1 MQEQLPSRKG
11 EKDRPGIE
19 MVAMWG
25 IIRVNEIVDVI
36 GGRVISGPRD
46 TVVRGLSTDTRQMGP
61 GEIFWALKGER
72 FDGHDFVEQAV
83 AQGASCVVADRDVS
97 GKIPGEKNTTVLM
110 VGDTLKALGDLAN
123 WWRHE
128 HGLRVAALTGS
139 VGKTSTKEMAWE
151 ILSLRDEALK
161 NKGNFNNLV
170 GLPLTILGLR
180 PGQSRAV
187 LEMGMNQP
195 GEIARLTEIAD
206 PDVGL
211 ITRIARAHLEGVGDL
226 AGVARAKTELLAK
239 ISQRSQVILNGDDD
253 LLMEAAAPFRKE
265 FLTFGLGRDNDVRG
279 HGAENMGPDGMAFR
293 LRFQGEEVKIRLR
306 VAGQH
311 NIYNALAAAAIALCM
326 GEPLEG
332 VVKGLENYRGVPGR
346 FMITR
351 LANGA
356 VLVDDTY
363 NSNPAS
369 LMAAMESVGAMAANG
384 GRIIIGL
391 GDMLELGKSAREAH
405 LEAGSM
411 VAELGAA
418 YFAALGDYAED
429 MIRGAL
435 DKGFPKERTAVVRD
449 HGEMA
454 EALRQRMER
463 GDLVLL
469 KGSRKVGLDRVAE
482 RLKAL

>member
-1 MQEQLPSRKG
+1 MA
-11 EKDRPGIE
+11 
-19 MVAMWG
+19 AMWG
-25 IIRVNEIVDVI
+25 RIRVSEIADVI
-36 GGRVISGPRD
+36 GGRMVSGAGD
-46 TVVRGLSTDTRQMGP
+46 TVVQGLSTDTRQMGP
-61 GEIFWALKGER
+61 GEAFWALKGER
-72 FDGHDFVEQAV
+72 FDGHDFVDQAV
-83 AQGASCVVADRDVS
+83 ARGASCVVADRDVS
-97 GKIPGEKNTTVLM
+97 GRLPGKKDTPLLM
-110 VGDTLKALGDLAN
+110 VADTLRALGDLAN
-123 WWRHE
+123 WWRKE
-128 HGLRVAALTGS
+128 HAVRVAVITGS

-151 ILSLRDEALK
+151 ILSLRDEPLK
-161 NKGNFNNLV
+161 NKGNFNNLI

-180 PGQSRAV
+180 PEQRRAV

-211 ITRIARAHLEGVGDL
+211 ITRIGRAHLEGVGDL
-226 AGVARAKTELLAK
+226 AGVARAKTELLTK
-239 ISQRSQVILNGDDD
+239 ISRRSQAILNGDDN
-253 LLMEAAAPFRKE
+253 LLMETAAPFGRE

-279 HGAENMGPDGMAFR
+279 HGAEDMGPEGVAFR
-293 LRFQGEEVKIRLR
+293 LRFQGEEAKIRLR
-306 VAGQH
+306 VPGQH

-326 GEPLEG
+326 GEPLEN
-332 VVKGLENYRGVPGR
+332 VVKGLENYRGMPGR
-346 FMITR
+346 FMVTR
-351 LANGA
+351 LENGA

-369 LMAAMESVGAMAANG
+369 LKAAMESVEALAADG

-391 GDMLELGKSAREAH
+391 GDMLELGENAREAH

-435 DKGFPKERTAVVRD
+435 DKGFPRERTAVVRD
-449 HGEMA
+449 HGEMVD
-454 EALRQRMER
+454 ALRERMR
-463 GDLVLL
+463 GGDLVFL

-482 RLKAL
+482 RLKAQ